1 MTIVSQAAYARH
13 RKVTPKTVHFWRRN
27 GRVVEVAN
35 GQIDMEQSDAM
46 LDARPEVYRGGRK
59 GGGGA
64 PSPQAQGTAR
74 AIAMKE
80 TYLALTRRLEYE
92 RAAGRVCDIE
102 AVENIV
108 ASNYAVIRNRLMGL
122 GAKVVPLLDVP
133 NQEQAKNIIDAE
145 VIRALTELSSH
156 DVYLELKRG
165 VEAIE
170 DDGDELGE
178 GPLPET

>member
-13 RKVTPKTVHFWRRN
+13 RKVAPATVNYWRKH
-27 GRVVEVAN
+27 GRVLEVAN
-35 GQIDMEQSDAM
+35 GQIDKEKSDEM
-46 LDARPEVYRGGRK
+46 LDARPEVYRGGRI

-64 PSPQAQGTAR
+64 PSPRAQGTAQ

-92 RAAGRVCDIE
+92 RAVGRVCDIE
-102 AVENIV
+102 AVEAIV

-133 NQEQAKNIIDAE
+133 NQEEAKNIIDAE

-165 VEAIE
+165 VDTTDAAA
-170 DDGDELGE
+170 DEVE
-178 GPLPET
+178 VPET